1 MEARRRDG
9 GADPRSASCRAQKT
23 YNWLQMRMSSS
34 VTLYGRNRTGVAML
48 PNDCRRQS
56 VGNAALR
63 RLLTSPSV
71 CQFFVTS
78 FSLRSIDVAR
88 EVPSAI
94 AIAATVST
102 GKKTQW
108 KRRGRVKKKRSRQKT
123 QTPSTRAWREEWY
136 PGESSAAISLS
147 VSEGWPSSTS
157 QEVGPSRFDR
167 PEAAAAATE
176 PALAAAVVVVAAD
189 GAPPVQPEVGL
200 VGGVVATTLSS
211 SLVND
216 ASILYCSGVVMVGQ
230 ETLDL
235 GQ

>member
-108 KRRGRVKKKRSRQKT
+108 KRRGRVKKKAEPTKNPNTKHESMKRRVIPRRVFGGHQPVRFRGLAVVD
-123 QTPSTRAWREEWY
+123 Q
-136 PGESSAAISLS
+136 PG
-147 VSEGWPSSTS
+147 GWPKPLRPAR
-157 QEVGPSRFDR
+157 GSRCCDR
-167 PEAAAAATE
+167 TGSGRRRRRRRCRRRATR
-176 PALAAAVVVVAAD
+176 P
-189 GAPPVQPEVGL
+189 
-200 VGGVVATTLSS
+200 T
-211 SLVND
+211 
-216 ASILYCSGVVMVGQ
+216 
-230 ETLDL
+230 
-235 GQ
+235 